1 MHLRPRLVA
10 AFLAAGVLAAVAPAD
25 PTLVLVGATVL
36 VTVLVVVD
44 VVLAP
49 RAVALQ
55 ARRTVAA
62 VLRMG
67 RPADLLV
74 ELHNPIDRALAV
86 EIHDATP
93 PSMDREPARH
103 HVLIEAGGWSQLSA
117 SIRPGRRGRASIGP
131 LTIRTAGP
139 LGLAGRQSTVPLI
152 DEVKVYPALRG
163 RAEVELRFRRAQLLQ
178 SGLRST
184 AYRGGSDEFD
194 SLREYRSDDEFR
206 RINWKATAR
215 SPRPIANEY
224 REEHNQQVVMLLDA
238 SRATAGQ
245 VAGVSRLE
253 HSLDAAIAVADLA
266 ARVGDHVGALAF
278 GRDVRAF
285 VEPRGGPSQPP
296 RILQLLFDLEAGLY
310 APNYPL
316 AFATLLARNR
326 RRSWLVLFTDL
337 SEESVLEPLLRAI
350 PVLLSRHL
358 LVVASVRDPEV
369 ETLAASVPWTSE
381 DAYDRASAG
390 GFVTWRDRA
399 AARIR
404 GLGATVIDAQP
415 GALAASVADEYLQ
428 IKSRGRL

>member
-1 MHLRPRLVA
+1 MHLRARLVVAIVAIGAVA
-10 AFLAAGVLAAVAPAD
+10 ALAPAD
-25 PTLVLVGATVL
+25 PTLVLVAGGTL
-36 VTVLVVVD
+36 VAALAALD
-44 VVLAP
+44 VVRAP
-49 RAVALQ
+49 PPTDLG
-55 ARRTVAA
+55 ARRTVAT

-67 RPADLLV
+67 RDADVLV
-74 ELHNPIDRALAV
+74 ELHNPTGRTLAV
-86 EIHDATP
+86 ETHDATP
-93 PSMDREPARH
+93 PSMRRQPVRH
-103 HVLIEAGGWSQLSA
+103 RVTIAPRGWAQLTATITPS
-117 SIRPGRRGRASIGP
+117 RRGRAEIGP

-139 LGLAGRQSTVPLI
+139 FGLAGRQSRVALV

-163 RAEVELRFRRAQLLQ
+163 RAEVELRFRRAQLLR

-194 SLREYRSDDEFR
+194 SLREYRADDEFR

-278 GRDVRAF
+278 GRDVAAF

-296 RILQLLFDLEAGLY
+296 RILRLLFDLEAGLS
-310 APNYPL
+310 AANYPL
-316 AFATLLARNR
+316 AFATLLTRHR

-350 PVLLSRHL
+350 PVLLARHL

-369 ETLAASVPWTSE
+369 ESLATAVPWTSE
-381 DAYDRASAG
+381 DAYDRASAAG
-390 GFVTWRDRA
+390 SVTWRDRA

-415 GALAASVADEYLQ
+415 GALAAAVADEYLEV
-428 IKSRGRL
+428 KSRGRL

>member
-1 MHLRPRLVA
+1 MHVRRRLVV
-10 AFLAAGVLAAVAPAD
+10 AFLVAGVVAALGPAD
-25 PTLVLVGATVL
+25 PTLGLSVASG
-36 VTVLVVVD
+36 LVVLLTGAD

-49 RAVALQ
+49 RASALRP
-55 ARRTVAA
+55 RRTVAK

-67 RPADLLV
+67 RPADVVV
-74 ELHNPIDRALAV
+74 ELHNPTERMLTV
-86 EIHDATP
+86 EVHDATT
-93 PSMDREPARH
+93 PSMGREPLRH
-103 HVLIEAGGWSQLSA
+103 RVTIGSGDRVELAGTV
-117 SIRPGRRGRASIGP
+117 RPARRGRASIGP

-139 LGLAGRQSTVPLI
+139 LGLAGRQTRVALV

-194 SLREYRSDDEFR
+194 SLREYRPDDEFR

-266 ARVGDHVGALAF
+266 ARIGDHVGALAF

-285 VEPRGGPSQPP
+285 VEPRGGRSQPP
-296 RILQLLFDLEAGLY
+296 RILHLLFDLEPGLY

-316 AFATLLARNR
+316 AFATLLARHR
-326 RRSWLVLFTDL
+326 RRAWLVLFTDL

-350 PVLLSRHL
+350 PVLLARHL

-369 ETLAASVPWTSE
+369 ETLATSVPWTSA
-381 DAYDRASAG
+381 DAYDRASAA

-404 GLGATVIDAQP
+404 TLGATVIDAQP
-415 GALAASVADEYLQ
+415 GTLAAAVADEYLQ
-428 IKSRGRL
+428 IKSLGRL